1 MPGHAAPAKP
11 PSPQRPSWEQ
21 VDAQESLVTSED
33 VLYGVAVSIL
43 SAQSTEHTVVIFSP
57 RLFFFFVW
65 FGIFFGIAFVALP
78 SACFGCSA
86 GTAWSAEH
94 VWLRGSGLRSTRCA
108 NQCNQPTDA
117 AALDRSLGLG
127 DGSHAASITPR
138 VLHADC

>member
-43 SAQSTEHTVVIFSP
+43 SAQSTEHTVVIFP
-57 RLFFFFVW
+57 PPFFFL
-65 FGIFFGIAFVALP
+65 FGLEFFLAIALSP
-78 SACFGCSA
+78 SACFGCSV

-94 VWLRGSGLRSTRCA
+94 VWLRGSGLRATRCA

-127 DGSHAASITPR
+127 DGSHAASNRITPR